1 MGPQR
6 ASSASGRNIS
16 SGGSSTVLAIVL
28 ALVSALGYGASDF
41 AAGVASRA
49 ASVLQVTVLS
59 EGLSMVLLLIV
70 VPWVSSQSPSAAALW
85 WGAFAGFAEVVG
97 TFALYLGFRHAA
109 FSVASSLSAVG
120 SAAFAVIAGLALGE
134 RPGTLA
140 LVGIAIAL
148 PAIVAVSASSDEP
161 DEADEPQSS
170 EPQASEPQPSKPE
183 PGGPEESAPEPGAP
197 AAAGGRPRGATGRH
211 ALGVVL
217 GILAGAGFAGM
228 FIGLNQA
235 GNSHDLWPAVTAQ
248 AAALATALIA
258 AAAGRQLL
266 HRPTAHTTL
275 LAGLTGAAGTVGLI
289 FYFLATHL
297 GLLAITAVIT
307 SLYPASTIVLARAML
322 SERLT
327 RFRIA
332 GLCLAA
338 ASVALIAISGAG

>member
-170 EPQASEPQPSKPE
+170 QPE

-197 AAAGGRPRGATGRH
+197 AAAGDRPRGATGRH

>member
-1 MGPQR
+1 
-6 ASSASGRNIS
+6 
-16 SGGSSTVLAIVL
+16 VLAIVL

-41 AAGVASRA
+41 AAGLASRA

-59 EGLSMVLLLIV
+59 EGLSMVLLLVI
-70 VPWVSSQSPSAAALW
+70 VPWVSTQTPTPAALW

-140 LVGIAIAL
+140 LVGIAVAL

-161 DEADEPQSS
+161 DEPETSAASEPETSGAG
-170 EPQASEPQPSKPE
+170 EPQASEPAT
-183 PGGPEESAPEPGAP
+183 GDTAP
-197 AAAGGRPRGATGRH
+197 AATADQPRGATGRH

-235 GNSHDLWPAVTAQ
+235 GSSHDLWPAVTAQ

-266 HRPTAHTTL
+266 RRPTARTTL
-275 LAGLTGAAGTVGLI
+275 LAGLTGATGTVGLI
-289 FYFLATHL
+289 CYFLATHL

-307 SLYPASTIVLARAML
+307 SLYPASTIVLARTML

-327 RFRIA
+327 RFRVA

-338 ASVALIAISGAG
+338 AAVALIAISGAG

>member
-1 MGPQR
+1 
-6 ASSASGRNIS
+6 
-16 SGGSSTVLAIVL
+16 VLAIVL

-41 AAGVASRA
+41 AAGLASRA
-49 ASVLQVTVLS
+49 ASVLQVTALS
-59 EGLSMVLLLIV
+59 EGLSMVLLLVI
-70 VPWVSSQSPSAAALW
+70 VPWVSTQAPTPAALW

-120 SAAFAVIAGLALGE
+120 SAAFALIAGLALGE

-140 LVGIAIAL
+140 LVGTAVAL

-161 DEADEPQSS
+161 DGADEPETS
-170 EPQASEPQPSKPE
+170 EPATT
-183 PGGPEESAPEPGAP
+183 
-197 AAAGGRPRGATGRH
+197 AGQQRGATGRH

-235 GNSHDLWPAVTAQ
+235 GSSRDLWPAVTAQ

-258 AAAGRQLL
+258 AAAARQLL
-266 HRPTAHTTL
+266 RRPTARTAL
-275 LAGLTGAAGTVGLI
+275 LAGLTGASGTVGLI

>member
-1 MGPQR
+1 
-6 ASSASGRNIS
+6 
-16 SGGSSTVLAIVL
+16 VLAIVL
-28 ALVSALGYGASDF
+28 ALISALGYGASDF
-41 AAGVASRA
+41 AAGLASRA
-49 ASVLQVTVLS
+49 ASVLQVTVLG
-59 EGLSMVLLLIV
+59 EAVSMLLLLVI
-70 VPWVSSQSPSAAALW
+70 VPWLSSQAPTSAALW
-85 WGAFAGFAEVVG
+85 WGAFAGFSEVVG

-140 LVGIAIAL
+140 LVGIGVAL

-161 DEADEPQSS
+161 EAGEPEAG
-170 EPQASEPQPSKPE
+170 EPEAGEPEAGEPE
-183 PGGPEESAPEPGAP
+183 AGEPEAGEP
-197 AAAGGRPRGATGRH
+197 AGHRRSATGRH

-217 GILAGAGFAGM
+217 GLLAGAGFAGM
-228 FIGLNQA
+228 FIGLNRA

-248 AAALATALIA
+248 AAALGTALVA
-258 AAAGRQLL
+258 AVAGRQLA
-266 HRPTAHTTL
+266 RPARRTAL
-275 LAGLTGAAGTVGLI
+275 LGAFTGATGTVGLI

-307 SLYPASTIVLARAML
+307 SLYPASTIVLARALL

-327 RFRIA
+327 KIRVA

-338 ASVALIAISGAG
+338 AAVALIAISGTG

>member
-161 DEADEPQSS
+161 DEAG

-197 AAAGGRPRGATGRH
+197 AAAGGQPRGATGRH

>member
-1 MGPQR
+1 
-6 ASSASGRNIS
+6 
-16 SGGSSTVLAIVL
+16 VLAIVL

-41 AAGVASRA
+41 AAGLASRA

-59 EGLSMVLLLIV
+59 EGLSMVLLLVV
-70 VPWVSSQSPSAAALW
+70 VPWVSTQTPTPAALR

-140 LVGIAIAL
+140 LVGIAVAL

-161 DEADEPQSS
+161 DEADEPKTSRAG
-170 EPQASEPQPSKPE
+170 EPEASEP
-183 PGGPEESAPEPGAP
+183 
-197 AAAGGRPRGATGRH
+197 AATADQPRGATGRH
-211 ALGVVL
+211 TLGVVL

-235 GNSHDLWPAVTAQ
+235 GSSHDLWPAVTAQ
-248 AAALATALIA
+248 AAALGTALIA

-266 HRPTAHTTL
+266 RRPTARTTL
-275 LAGLTGAAGTVGLI
+275 LAGLTGATGTVGLI

-307 SLYPASTIVLARAML
+307 SLYPASTIVLARTML